1 MTLSI
6 VALPTLDVIAGA
18 PILAELALG
27 LRMVVHDYLAR

>member
-1 MTLSI
+1 MALSI
-6 VALPTLDVIAGA
+6 VALPMLEVSGV